1 MKLLKKL
8 ASAAALTLA
17 FAASANAS
25 TVINDWRLNPN
36 GTGYA
41 AGSVINESL
50 DVAGNSFVALTPT
63 GGTTFSF
70 NEYATFAING
80 KDNGISLGSYTN
92 NLTAVFQAS
101 GTGNFSGAFTFTGG
115 TIKIYSSSTNYYG
128 STTGIYGSDQG
139 TLIATFTVLAGGGGL
154 VDGSGNPV
162 GNGQTTVLASA
173 LAPTGLAQ
181 GYFFNS
187 AGLDLST
194 NDLLSFAFTN
204 ANGTGSPSSTAVQEI
219 ACQFGGYTGPGC
231 TPGTTFANVPG
242 QYIFGANGGQFKLA
256 EAPEPGSLALF
267 GIAIL
272 GAGVVSRKR
281 ASKAA

>member
-17 FAASANAS
+17 FAATANAS
-25 TVINDWRLNPN
+25 TVINDWTFNPM

-41 AGSVINESL
+41 SGSVVNESL
-50 DVAGNSFVALTPT
+50 DVNGNGFIAITSTGGNSFTFTESAVFAVT
-63 GGTTFSF
+63 GKDGGGSIGGAFGNKVTATFQATGTGTFS
-70 NEYATFAING
+70 G
-80 KDNGISLGSYTN
+80 G
-92 NLTAVFQAS
+92 
-101 GTGNFSGAFTFTGG
+101 FTFTGG
-115 TIKIYSSSTNYYG
+115 TIKMYSGPDQYTSTAGHYG
-128 STTGIYGSDQG
+128 ADTG
-139 TLIATFTVLAGGGGL
+139 TLIATFTVLAGGGGQ

-162 GNGQTTVLASA
+162 ANGQVSVFAQA
-173 LAPTGLAQ
+173 LTPGGLKQ

-187 AGLDLST
+187 AGTDLAGQ
-194 NDLLSFAFTN
+194 DILAFAFTG
-204 ANGTGSPSSTAVQEI
+204 ANPIGSPSSTMVKEI
-219 ACQFGGYTGPGC
+219 ACEFAGYSGPGC
-231 TPGTTFANVPG
+231 TSGTYANVPG
-242 QYIFGANGGQFKLA
+242 QYIFVGNNGQLKLA